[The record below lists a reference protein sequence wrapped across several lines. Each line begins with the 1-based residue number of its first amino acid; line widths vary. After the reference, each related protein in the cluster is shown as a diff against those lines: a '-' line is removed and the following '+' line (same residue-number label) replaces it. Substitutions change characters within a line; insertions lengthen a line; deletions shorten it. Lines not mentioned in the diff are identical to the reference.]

1 MYNFNFCKISPSYF
15 QAFPELVREADLKET
30 RLYFGVC
37 ININDNNCFIPFESN
52 LHDHPYLRQHSQY
65 LLPSSTR
72 PNGGLN
78 LEKCLIINE
87 LQYVIPVP
95 DPQIASSQYKKLI
108 AEQEIV
114 RNKLE
119 LYINKFVKACE
130 KKREDKEYIFKFS
143 TVHQFKEELGLIP
156 LSSPL

>member
-1 MYNFNFCKISPSYF
+1 MITPT
-15 QAFPELVREADLKET
+15 LD
-30 RLYFGVC
+30 
-37 ININDNNCFIPFESN
+37 NI
-52 LHDHPYLRQHSQY
+52 HST
-65 LLPSSTR
+65 LFPSSTR

-119 LYINKFVKACE
+119 LYINKFVKACME
-130 KKREDKEYIFKFS
+130 KK
-143 TVHQFKEELGLIP
+143 
-156 LSSPL
+156 